1 MATPAL
7 SAAVGSPRRSRGTN
21 DADYPFGV
29 TVAPGPEEPPEP
41 SAGTAPYGDRFDLR
55 GRSLRAHAARG
66 TLINGGFM
74 AGLALVSFLRG
85 FALAALLTPDDF
97 GVWGILLISLGTLTW
112 LKQVGISDKYIQQED
127 ADQEVAFQRAFT
139 LELIFNTGLLV
150 LAAAALPLI
159 VVAYGEP
166 KLLGPGLV
174 LLALL
179 PALTLQAPLWI
190 LYRRMRFARQRALQ
204 AIDPLLGLAVA
215 VVLAIAGAGYW
226 ALVAGALVGAWA
238 SAIAAVV
245 SCPYPL
251 RLRYDGGSAREY
263 MRFSGPLVVAGASS
277 LVMAQ
282 GTMFL
287 GEATAGLAAAGAI
300 TLAASISQVTDR
312 VDSIITSTLYPA
324 ICAVAQRT
332 ELLYES
338 FVKSNRLALMW
349 AMPFGLALAL
359 FAPDLVAF
367 VLGGRWEVAVPLIQ
381 AFGVIA
387 AVGHLGFNWGAYF
400 RARGQTRPI
409 AVYGVTALGSFL
421 VITAPLLVAFGLDG
435 LAVGMLATTLIGLVV
450 RAVYLTRLFAGFQL
464 LSHALRAL
472 APTVPAV
479 GAVIVVRALED
490 TERTALLA
498 LGELTVYLAVT
509 AAVTVL
515 FERRLL
521 SEAIGYLRGRDSSPL
536 SHAAA

>member
-1 MATPAL
+1 M
-7 SAAVGSPRRSRGTN
+7 R

-29 TVAPGPEEPPEP
+29 TVAPGPEEPPEL
-41 SAGTAPYGDRFDLR
+41 SAGSAPYGGRFDLR

-66 TLINGGFM
+66 TLINGGFV

-85 FALAALLTPDDF
+85 FALAVLLTPDDY

-159 VVAYGEP
+159 VVVYGEP
-166 KLLGPGLV
+166 ELLAPGLV

-215 VVLAIAGAGYW
+215 VALALAGAGYW
-226 ALVAGALVGAWA
+226 ALVVGALAGAWA
-238 SAIAAVV
+238 TAIAAVV
-245 SCPYPL
+245 TCPYPL
-251 RLRYDGGSAREY
+251 RPRYDGGSAREY
-263 MRFSGPLVVAGASS
+263 MRFSGPLVLAGASS
-277 LVMAQ
+277 LVVVQ
-282 GTMFL
+282 GMMLL
-287 GEATAGLAAAGAI
+287 GNATAGLAAAGAI

-312 VDSIITSTLYPA
+312 VDGIITSTLYPA

-349 AMPFGLALAL
+349 AIPFGFALAL

-367 VLGGRWEVAVPLIQ
+367 VLGERWEIAIRLTQ

-409 AVYGVTALGSFL
+409 AVYAVTML
-421 VITAPLLVAFGLDG
+421 VGFAAITLPLMLAFALDG
-435 LAVGMLATTLIGLVV
+435 LAIGMLATTLIGLVV
-450 RAVYLTRLFAGFQL
+450 RAVYLTRLFAGFGL
-464 LSHALRAL
+464 LRHALRSL
-472 APTVPAV
+472 APTAPAIGLV
-479 GAVIVVRALED
+479 LVARALE
-490 TERTALLA
+490 TGERTAPLA
-498 LGELTVYLAVT
+498 LAELTVYLAVT

-521 SEAIGYLRGRDSSPL
+521 SEAISYLRGRGSSPVGP
-536 SHAAA
+536 APA